1 VASASHAHAA
11 WLVRFGRR
19 GQATTTL
26 LRSFGFGQISPRRV
40 ASPGNERTGQTPP
53 PVPNA
58 RGPPP
63 AVLLFHT
70 TPHLNWA
77 LLFHAGW
84 LVPHPPGASPS
95 AHPTR
100 TPLSPRSVL
109 FADLLRIC
117 WHTLLAKRQIRIHF
131 SHANFQGT
139 SAFFPSEFDGGIS
152 K

>member
-1 VASASHAHAA
+1 MLPGEQIERTARRRGDSRAGVGRRWGGRRQRGITASFLVASASHAHAA

-19 GQATTTL
+19 GRATTTL

-84 LVPHPPGASPS
+84 LVPHPGASPS

-100 TPLSPRSVL
+100 TLSSPAIR
-109 FADLLRIC
+109 AIC
-117 WHTLLAKRQIRIHF
+117 
-131 SHANFQGT
+131 
-139 SAFFPSEFDGGIS
+139 
-152 K
+152 